1 MKHFIG
7 VAVLVA
13 LALAVR
19 LWLSRFSV
27 DVYFHDTYYVMP
39 PFRIIV
45 FWLLMGAAAGW
56 FAVAV
61 YKFRRHTPE

>member
-19 LWLSRFSV
+19 FWVFQSLAL
-27 DVYFHDTYYVMP
+27 DVPIYDTYYVMP
-39 PFRIIV
+39 PLRIIG
-45 FWLLMGAAAGW
+45 FWLLMGIAAAW
-56 FAVAV
+56 FVIV
-61 YKFRRHTPE
+61 WKSGRV

>member
-1 MKHFIG
+1 VKHFIG
-7 VAVLVA
+7 VAVLVV

-19 LWLSRFSV
+19 LWLSPFSV
-27 DVYFHDTYYVMP
+27 DVDFHDTYYVMP
-39 PFRIIV
+39 PLRVIG
-45 FWLLMGAAAGW
+45 FWLLMGVAAGW